1 MLNTAEN
8 KEYEENIDLGFNTL
22 QVLEQLEKE
31 AQALN
36 EEKMNLLD
44 MQEKLWL
51 KISAEIENRRKK
63 NEKLRMEVEELRE
76 KCNELTRAMNTCTA
90 GQ

>member
-8 KEYEENIDLGFNTL
+8 KEFEENQNFGLKTL

-31 AQALN
+31 AQELN
-36 EEKMNLLD
+36 EEKMSLLD
-44 MQEKLWL
+44 MQERLWL
-51 KISAEIENRRKK
+51 KVSGEIENRKTR
-63 NEKLRMEVEELRE
+63 NEKLRMEIKELRE
-76 KCNELTRAMNTCTA
+76 KCNELTRVLNSWPA